1 MQSEAQWLNSMK
13 RYIKASAGDIT
24 LYKFILVPMNKIDN
38 VDESHY
44 DDFLKGYFYTWDYKY
59 NTLTRSTDDRMYAH
73 SDVIDNLSQEIRKQ
87 ARELTI
93 WGKTDY
99 FKNGVRFMIVNDEYL
114 TKEQINYIKKQ
125 CNL

>member
-1 MQSEAQWLNSMK
+1 MK
-13 RYIKASAGDIT
+13 RYIKSSAGDIT
-24 LYKFILVPMNKIDN
+24 LYKFVLVPMDKIDS

-44 DDFLKGYFYTWDYKY
+44 DDFLEGYFYIWDYKY
-59 NTLTRSTDDRMYAH
+59 NTLTRFTDDRMYAH
-73 SDVIDNLSQEIRKQ
+73 SDVIDNLPQEIRKQ

-99 FKNGVRFMIVNDEYL
+99 FKNSVRFMIVNDEYL
-114 TKEQINYIKKQ
+114 NQSQINYIKKQ

>member
-1 MQSEAQWLNSMK
+1 MK
-13 RYIKASAGDIT
+13 RYIKSSAGDVT
-24 LYKFILVPMNKIDN
+24 LYKFILVPMDKIDN
-38 VDESHY
+38 VDESDY
-44 DDFLKGYFYTWDYKY
+44 DDFLKGYFYIWDYKY

>member
-1 MQSEAQWLNSMK
+1 MK
-13 RYIKASAGDIT
+13 RYIKSSAGDVT

-38 VDESHY
+38 VDELHY
-44 DDFLKGYFYTWDYKY
+44 DDFLKGYFYIWDYKY

-73 SDVIDNLSQEIRKQ
+73 SDVIDNLPLEIRKE

-99 FKNGVRFMIVNDEYL
+99 FKNSVRFMIVNDEYL